1 MVVDEGILLGG
12 TFMVSKPLNCITD
25 DDGSQGWPALGG
37 AGWSLAVLPM
47 KNKIA
52 GKNIPIF
59 DFGDVDSQTS
69 GPDLSLNIDQT
80 NPSHNDQ
87 KSGFLLINKMGS
99 LFNSNSGFYI
109 SPKSSKITTP
119 ERCVCS

>member
-1 MVVDEGILLGG
+1 
-12 TFMVSKPLNCITD
+12 
-25 DDGSQGWPALGG
+25 
-37 AGWSLAVLPM
+37 M